1 MVVLQMKFRFL
12 IEMALE
18 AGFRFLLRIDD
29 ELAAPTTGIDV
40 QAAGTVTGFA
50 TTGKTNAVT
59 FTRNF
64 QPGMLR
70 QFEILHNRFVTGGA
84 LIHSHELRTGNDW
97 RRCNDPFHGRTGN
110 HKNCGGQNADRGDCQ
125 TRCRFQLFHNLSF

>member
-18 AGFRFLLRIDD
+18 TGFRFLLRIDD
-29 ELAAPTTGIDV
+29 ELASSTTGINM
-40 QAAGTVTGFA
+40 QTAGAVTGFA
-50 TTGKTNAVT
+50 TAGKPHTVAFTG
-59 FTRNF
+59 NF

-84 LIHSHELRTGNDW
+84 LIHSHKLRTGNDW
-97 RRCNDPFHGRTGN
+97 RWCNDPFHGRT
-110 HKNCGGQNADRGDCQ
+110 
-125 TRCRFQLFHNLSF
+125 